1 MAAIPSGGAGAGS
14 GGGTTGG
21 SGGSGTPSGSGG
33 GGGGAR
39 SVITPASTGNVALD
53 RIVANDDLVRSF
65 IGMSD
70 SSPVPTPPVT
80 AEGVPLQEWDF
91 YGMAY
96 SLMFK
101 AIGATDPDVP
111 SETQLEQIVTAG
123 RWKPTTA
130 ADFKPLL
137 LGGEIRGP
145 TRSAASSCRSR

>member
-1 MAAIPSGGAGAGS
+1 
-14 GGGTTGG
+14 
-21 SGGSGTPSGSGG
+21 
-33 GGGGAR
+33 
-39 SVITPASTGNVALD
+39 
-53 RIVANDDLVRSF
+53 
-65 IGMSD
+65 MSD
-70 SSPVPTPPVT
+70 SSPVPTPSGSDRRR
-80 AEGVPLQEWDF
+80 ASRFKEWDF
-91 YGMAY
+91 YGMADN

-111 SETQLEQIVTAG
+111 SETKLEQIVTAG